1 MTMIATA
8 PVAFANTR
16 RQSLFGRIIAAL
28 VDADRRY
35 RESAKLR
42 AMPAERLE
50 DMGIPTNRANAGF
63 YNGRASRRVD
73 ATRISAPVAW

>member
-8 PVAFANTR
+8 PAAFADTR
-16 RQSLFGRIIAAL
+16 RQSLLGRIVAAL

-35 RESAKLR
+35 RETAKLR
-42 AMPAERLE
+42 DMPAERLE
-50 DMGIPTNRANAGF
+50 DMGIPANRADAAF

-73 ATRISAPVAW
+73 ATRISAPIAW